1 MFGKRKNGAQ
11 KKIYP
16 PKLETKERE
25 KLNGFKFAKI
35 MVYKTTIF
43 KDKKKSLR
51 TKRKGE
57 GKIVILE

>member
-25 KLNGFKFAKI
+25 KLDGFKFAKI

-43 KDKKKSLR
+43 KDKKKR
-51 TKRKGE
+51 RG
-57 GKIVILE
+57 